1 MMSTSTHRTSTRDD
15 DSNRPGHARLPL
27 DESSSL
33 KPLHHVI
40 HGRCRNQKVPLDVGF
55 RWVPAES
62 ADVLRDEFEIL
73 ALTGRRPNPDRTRS
87 IAAFRSEVDGQFSA
101 DRLDDE
107 LGAILEMNI
116 ELCVAARFERR
127 HALSGRHARNLLDV
141 QGRLLS
147 CDAKVEL

>member
-1 MMSTSTHRTSTRDD
+1 MYS
-15 DSNRPGHARLPL
+15 
-27 DESSSL
+27 
-33 KPLHHVI
+33 
-40 HGRCRNQKVPLDVGF
+40 
-55 RWVPAES
+55 W
-62 ADVLRDEFEIL
+62 
-73 ALTGRRPNPDRTRS
+73 RS
-87 IAAFRSEVDGQFSA
+87 VAFRSEVDGQFSA

-107 LGAILEMNI
+107 LGAILEMSI